1 MSIVSTLPLHLLAQ
15 PLTIQVG
22 LADWVSAT
30 ELAHWV
36 KRLRA
41 YATALGLDPA
51 VSRQNIYVRA
61 GRRSP
66 SLRDRGLILDWLL
79 AQHEIVDV
87 AVVPEKE
94 EGVFLRIALMPSDSA
109 WPMFSLT
116 HGAVRVE

>member
-1 MSIVSTLPLHLLAQ
+1 MSIVPTLPLHLLAQ
-15 PLTIQVG
+15 PLTIQVE

-41 YATALGLDPA
+41 YATALGLDA
-51 VSRQNIYVRA
+51 TVSRQNICVRA
-61 GRRSP
+61 GRRTP
-66 SLRDRGLILDWLL
+66 SLRDRGLILDWLV

-87 AVVPEKE
+87 AVAPETQ
-94 EGVFLRIALMPSDSA
+94 EGVFLRISLPHNDSA